1 MFIKF
6 SKWTGLGNDFIL
18 LEPGQNLNNGT
29 DAGAGFGTEF
39 TQRVIKLC
47 DRRFG
52 IGADGVVIVTP
63 MDSEGCLVM
72 DGVASGAGPASKSQA
87 NGTDFEMR
95 IFNADG
101 SEAAMCGNAT
111 RCVAKYIR
119 SRGLAKSP
127 DTKVFNLHTK
137 SGLVKPALLDD
148 GRVCVDM
155 GDPRNFLGTIKL
167 TADSYDFTAETV
179 SMGNPHAVIFVDGIE
194 KIQLENWG
202 RVLECDKQ
210 FPDRCNIEFAQVLP
224 SGQGTPTQIRM
235 RVWERGCGVTMACG
249 TGSCATLVAA
259 QRTGRVGV
267 EADIILDGGTL
278 HIKHEN
284 DGPVL
289 MTGPAQEVFRGTIDN

>member
-1 MFIKF
+1 MSLSF
-6 SKWTGLGNDFIL
+6 SKWTGLGNDFVL
-18 LEPGQNLNNGT
+18 YEPGQT
-29 DAGAGFGTEF
+29 PEYGAAFTE
-39 TQRVIKLC
+39 RVIKLC

-63 MDSEGCLVM
+63 MDKDGCLVL
-72 DGVASGAGPASKSQA
+72 DGISDGPVAKAMA
-87 NGTDFEMR
+87 NGVDFEMR

-119 SRGLAKSP
+119 SRGLAKDA

-155 GDPRNFLGTIKL
+155 GLPRNFLGSIKL
-167 TADSYDFTAETV
+167 TADSFDFTAETV
-179 SMGNPHAVIFVDGIE
+179 SMGNPHAVIFVDDIE
-194 KIQLENWG
+194 KIQLEKWG
-202 RVLECDKQ
+202 SILEVDSQ
-210 FPDRCNIEFAQVLP
+210 FPDRCNIEFAQVIP
-224 SGQGTPTQIRM
+224 ATGSTPTQIRM

-267 EADIILDGGTL
+267 EADVVLDGGVL
-278 HIKHEN
+278 HIKHEEG
-284 DGPVL
+284 GPVL
-289 MTGPAQEVFRGTIDN
+289 MTGPAEEVFKGTI

>member
-1 MFIKF
+1 M
-6 SKWTGLGNDFIL
+6 GNDFVL
-18 LEPGQNLNNGT
+18 YEPGQT
-29 DAGAGFGTEF
+29 PEYGAAFTE
-39 TQRVIKLC
+39 RVIKLC

-63 MDSEGCLVM
+63 MDKDGCLVLG
-72 DGVASGAGPASKSQA
+72 DSGVGASVGPAAKSVP
-87 NGTDFEMR
+87 NGVDFEMR

-119 SRGLAKSP
+119 SRGLAKDDS
-127 DTKVFNLHTK
+127 TKVFNLHTK

-155 GDPRNFLGTIKL
+155 GLPRNFLGSIKL
-167 TADSYDFTAETV
+167 TADSFDFTAETV
-179 SMGNPHAVIFVDGIE
+179 SMGNPHAVIFVDDIE
-194 KIQLENWG
+194 KIQLEKWG
-202 RVLECDKQ
+202 SILEIDSQ
-210 FPDRCNIEFAQVLP
+210 FPDRCNIEFAQVIP
-224 SGQGTPTQIRM
+224 AAGAAPTQIRM

-267 EADIILDGGTL
+267 EADVILDGGVL
-278 HIKHEN
+278 HIKHEEG
-284 DGPVL
+284 GPVL
-289 MTGPAQEVFRGTIDN
+289 MTGPAEEVFKGTI

>member
-1 MFIKF
+1 MSLNF
-6 SKWTGLGNDFIL
+6 SKWTGLGNDFVL
-18 LEPGQNLNNGT
+18 YEPGQTPEYGAAFT
-29 DAGAGFGTEF
+29 D
-39 TQRVIKLC
+39 RVIKLC

-63 MDSEGCLVM
+63 MDNDGCLVLG
-72 DGVASGAGPASKSQA
+72 DSGVGAGVGPAAKSVP
-87 NGTDFEMR
+87 NGVDFEMR

-119 SRGLAKSP
+119 SRGLAKDDS
-127 DTKVFNLHTK
+127 TKVFNLHTK

-155 GDPRNFLGTIKL
+155 GLPRNFLGSIKL
-167 TADSYDFTAETV
+167 TADSFDFTAETV
-179 SMGNPHAVIFVDGIE
+179 SMGNPHAVIFVDDIE
-194 KIQLENWG
+194 KIQLEKWG
-202 RVLECDKQ
+202 SILEIDSQ
-210 FPDRCNIEFAQVLP
+210 FPDRCNIEFAQVV
-224 SGQGTPTQIRM
+224 TPTQIRM

-267 EADIILDGGTL
+267 EADVILDGGIL
-278 HIKHEN
+278 HIKHEEG
-284 DGPVL
+284 GPVL
-289 MTGPAQEVFRGTIDN
+289 MTGPAEEVFRGAIEV

>member
-1 MFIKF
+1 MSLIF
-6 SKWTGLGNDFIL
+6 SKWTGLGNDFVL
-18 LEPGQNLNNGT
+18 YEPGQTPEYGAAFT
-29 DAGAGFGTEF
+29 D
-39 TQRVIKLC
+39 RVVKLC

-63 MDSEGCLVM
+63 MDNDGCLVLGGT
-72 DGVASGAGPASKSQA
+72 GVGASVGPAAKSA
-87 NGTDFEMR
+87 PNGVDFEMR

-119 SRGLAKSP
+119 SRGLAKDDS
-127 DTKVFNLHTK
+127 TKVVNLHTK

-155 GDPRNFLGTIKL
+155 GLPRNFLGSIKL
-167 TADSYDFTAETV
+167 TADSFDFTAETV
-179 SMGNPHAVIFVDGIE
+179 SMGNPHAVIFVDDIE
-194 KIQLENWG
+194 KIQLEKWG
-202 RVLECDKQ
+202 SILEVDKQ
-210 FPDRCNIEFAQVLP
+210 FPDRCNIEFAQVIP
-224 SGQGTPTQIRM
+224 AAGAAPTQIRM

-267 EADIILDGGTL
+267 EADVILDGGVL
-278 HIKHEN
+278 HIKHEEG
-284 DGPVL
+284 GPVL
-289 MTGPAQEVFRGTIDN
+289 MTGPAEEVFKGTI

>member
-1 MFIKF
+1 MSLKF
-6 SKWTGLGNDFIL
+6 SKWTGLGNDFVL
-18 LEPGQNLNNGT
+18 YEPGQTPEYGAAFT
-29 DAGAGFGTEF
+29 D
-39 TQRVIKLC
+39 RVIKLC

-63 MDSEGCLVM
+63 MDNDGCLVLN
-72 DGVASGAGPASKSQA
+72 GISEGPLAKPVA
-87 NGTDFEMR
+87 NGVDFEMR

-119 SRGLAKSP
+119 SRGLAK
-127 DTKVFNLHTK
+127 DDNTKVFNLHTK

-155 GDPRNFLGTIKL
+155 GLPRNFLGSIKL
-167 TADSYDFTAETV
+167 TADSFDFTAETV
-179 SMGNPHAVIFVDGIE
+179 SMGNPHAVIFVDDIE
-194 KIQLENWG
+194 KIQLEKWG
-202 RVLECDKQ
+202 SILEIDSQ
-210 FPDRCNIEFAQVLP
+210 FPDRCNIEFAQVIP
-224 SGQGTPTQIRM
+224 AAGAAPTQIRM

-267 EADIILDGGTL
+267 EADVILDGGVL
-278 HIKHEN
+278 HIKHEE
-284 DGPVL
+284 GSPVL
-289 MTGPAQEVFRGTIDN
+289 MTGPAEEVFKGTI

>member
-1 MFIKF
+1 MSLNF
-6 SKWTGLGNDFIL
+6 SKWTGLGNDFVL
-18 LEPGQNLNNGT
+18 YEPGQT
-29 DAGAGFGTEF
+29 PEYGAAFTE
-39 TQRVIKLC
+39 RVIKLC

-63 MDSEGCLVM
+63 MDNDGCLVLG
-72 DGVASGAGPASKSQA
+72 DTGVGAGVGPAAKSVP
-87 NGTDFEMR
+87 NGVDFEMR

-119 SRGLAKSP
+119 SRGLAK
-127 DTKVFNLHTK
+127 DDNTKVFNLHTK

-155 GDPRNFLGTIKL
+155 GLPRNFLGSIKL
-167 TADSYDFTAETV
+167 TADSFDFTAETV
-179 SMGNPHAVIFVDGIE
+179 SMGNPHAVIFVDDIE
-194 KIQLENWG
+194 KIQLEKWG
-202 RVLECDKQ
+202 SILEIDSQ
-210 FPDRCNIEFAQVLP
+210 FPDRCNIEFAQVIP
-224 SGQGTPTQIRM
+224 AAGAAPTQIRM

-267 EADIILDGGTL
+267 EADVILDGGVL
-278 HIKHEN
+278 HIKHEEG
-284 DGPVL
+284 GPVL
-289 MTGPAQEVFRGTIDN
+289 MTGPAEEVFRGTI

>member
-1 MFIKF
+1 MEF
-6 SKWTGLGNDFIL
+6 SKWTGLGNDFVL
-18 LEPGQNLNNGT
+18 LEPGQKVE
-29 DAGAGFGTEF
+29 FGPAFE
-39 TQRVIKLC
+39 QEVIRLC

-63 MDSEGCLVM
+63 MDAEGCLVI
-72 DGVASGAGPASKSQA
+72 DKAGVGPASKSA
-87 NGTDFEMR
+87 PNGVDFEMR

-111 RCVAKYIR
+111 RCVAKFIV
-119 SRGLAKSP
+119 SRGLAKP
-127 DTKVFNLHTK
+127 GQKVFNLHTK
-137 SGLVKPALLDD
+137 SGLVKPELLDD

-155 GDPRNFLGTIKL
+155 GNPRNFLGSIKL

-179 SMGNPHAVIFVDGIE
+179 SMGNPHAVIFVDDIE

-210 FPDRCNIEFAQVLP
+210 FPDRCNIEFAQVV
-224 SGQGTPTQIRM
+224 TPTQIRM

-267 EADIILDGGTL
+267 EADVILDGGTL
-278 HIKHEN
+278 HIKHEEN
-284 DGPVL
+284 GPVL
-289 MTGPAQEVFRGTIDN
+289 MTGPAQEVFKGTI

>member
-1 MFIKF
+1 MSLNF
-6 SKWTGLGNDFIL
+6 SKWTGLGNDFVL
-18 LEPGQNLNNGT
+18 YEPGQTHEYGAAFT
-29 DAGAGFGTEF
+29 D
-39 TQRVIKLC
+39 RVIKLC

-63 MDSEGCLVM
+63 MDNDGCLVLG
-72 DGVASGAGPASKSQA
+72 DTGVGAGVGPAAKSVP
-87 NGTDFEMR
+87 NGVDFEMR

-119 SRGLAKSP
+119 SRGLAK
-127 DTKVFNLHTK
+127 DDNTKVFNLHTK

-155 GDPRNFLGTIKL
+155 GLPRNFLGSIKL
-167 TADSYDFTAETV
+167 TADSFDFTAETV
-179 SMGNPHAVIFVDGIE
+179 SMGNPHAVIFVDDIE
-194 KIQLENWG
+194 KIQLEKWG
-202 RVLECDKQ
+202 SILEIDSQ
-210 FPDRCNIEFAQVLP
+210 FPDRCNIEFAQVV
-224 SGQGTPTQIRM
+224 TPTQIRM

-267 EADIILDGGTL
+267 EADVILDGGVL
-278 HIKHEN
+278 HIKHEEG
-284 DGPVL
+284 GPVL
-289 MTGPAQEVFRGTIDN
+289 MTGPAEEVFRGVIEA

>member
-1 MFIKF
+1 MPINF
-6 SKWTGLGNDFIL
+6 SKWTGLGNDFVL
-18 LEPGQNLNNGT
+18 YEPGQT
-29 DAGAGFGTEF
+29 PEYGAAFTE
-39 TQRVIKLC
+39 RVIKLC

-63 MDSEGCLVM
+63 MDKDGCLVLG
-72 DGVASGAGPASKSQA
+72 DTGVGASVGPAAKSVP
-87 NGTDFEMR
+87 NGVDFEMR

-119 SRGLAKSP
+119 SRGLAKDDS
-127 DTKVFNLHTK
+127 TKVFNLHTK

-155 GDPRNFLGTIKL
+155 GLPRNFLGSIKL
-167 TADSYDFTAETV
+167 TADSFDFTAETV
-179 SMGNPHAVIFVDGIE
+179 SMGNPHAVIFVDDIE
-194 KIQLENWG
+194 KIQLEKWG
-202 RVLECDKQ
+202 SILEVDKQ
-210 FPDRCNIEFAQVLP
+210 FPDRCNIEFAQVV
-224 SGQGTPTQIRM
+224 TPTQIRM

-267 EADIILDGGTL
+267 EADIILDGGVL
-278 HIKHEN
+278 HIKHEEG
-284 DGPVL
+284 GPVL
-289 MTGPAQEVFRGTIDN
+289 MTGPAEEVFKGEIEA

>member
-1 MFIKF
+1 MNF
-6 SKWTGLGNDFIL
+6 SKWTGLGNDFVL
-18 LEPGQNLNNGT
+18 LEPGESLDFGS
-29 DAGAGFGTEF
+29 GFE
-39 TQRVIKLC
+39 QRIKMLC

-63 MDSEGCLVM
+63 MDSDGCLVL
-72 DGVASGAGPASKSQA
+72 DGIGSGAGPASKAVA
-87 NGTDFEMR
+87 NGVDFEMR

-111 RCVAKYIR
+111 RCVAKFIV
-119 SRGLAKSP
+119 SRGLAKSQ

-148 GRVCVDM
+148 GRVCVNM
-155 GDPRNFLGTIKL
+155 GDPRDFLGTIKL
-167 TADSYDFTAETV
+167 TADCYDFTAETV
-179 SMGNPHAVIFVDGIE
+179 SMGNPHAVIFVDDIE
-194 KIQLENWG
+194 QIQLENWG
-202 RVLECDKQ
+202 RILEVDKQ
-210 FPDRCNIEFAQVLP
+210 FPDRCNIEFAQVV
-224 SGQGTPTQIRM
+224 TPTQIRM

-267 EADIILDGGTL
+267 EADIVLDGGTL
-278 HIKHEN
+278 HIKHEE

-289 MTGPAQEVFRGTIDN
+289 MTGPAQEVFKGEIVMRG

>member
-1 MFIKF
+1 MPINF
-6 SKWTGLGNDFIL
+6 SKWTGLGNDFVL
-18 LEPGQNLNNGT
+18 YEPGQT
-29 DAGAGFGTEF
+29 PEYGAAFTE
-39 TQRVIKLC
+39 RVIKLC

-63 MDSEGCLVM
+63 MDKDGCLVLG
-72 DGVASGAGPASKSQA
+72 DSGVGASVGPAAKSVP
-87 NGTDFEMR
+87 NGVDFEMR

-119 SRGLAKSP
+119 SRGLAKDDS
-127 DTKVFNLHTK
+127 TKVFNLHTK

-155 GDPRNFLGTIKL
+155 GLPRNFLGSIKL
-167 TADSYDFTAETV
+167 TADSFDFTAETV
-179 SMGNPHAVIFVDGIE
+179 SMGNPHAVIFVDDIE
-194 KIQLENWG
+194 KIQLEKWG
-202 RVLECDKQ
+202 SILEVDKQ
-210 FPDRCNIEFAQVLP
+210 FPDRCNIEFAQVV
-224 SGQGTPTQIRM
+224 TPTQIRM

-267 EADIILDGGTL
+267 EADVVLDGGVL
-278 HIKHEN
+278 HIKHEEG
-284 DGPVL
+284 GPVL
-289 MTGPAQEVFRGTIDN
+289 MTGPAQEVFKGTI

>member
-1 MFIKF
+1 MSLNF
-6 SKWTGLGNDFIL
+6 SKWTGLGNDFVL
-18 LEPGQNLNNGT
+18 YEPGQT
-29 DAGAGFGTEF
+29 PEYGAAFTE
-39 TQRVIKLC
+39 RVIKLC

-63 MDSEGCLVM
+63 MDNDGCLVLG
-72 DGVASGAGPASKSQA
+72 DTGVGAGVGPAAKSVP
-87 NGTDFEMR
+87 NGVDFEMR

-119 SRGLAKSP
+119 SRGLAK
-127 DTKVFNLHTK
+127 DDNTKVFNLHTK

-155 GDPRNFLGTIKL
+155 GLPRNFLGSIKL
-167 TADSYDFTAETV
+167 TADSFDFTAETV
-179 SMGNPHAVIFVDGIE
+179 SMGNPHAVIFVDDIE
-194 KIQLENWG
+194 KIQLEKWG
-202 RVLECDKQ
+202 SILEIDSQ
-210 FPDRCNIEFAQVLP
+210 FPDRCNIEFAQVIP
-224 SGQGTPTQIRM
+224 AAGAAPTQIRM

-267 EADIILDGGTL
+267 EADVILDGGVL
-278 HIKHEN
+278 HIKHEEG
-284 DGPVL
+284 GPVL
-289 MTGPAQEVFRGTIDN
+289 MTGPAEEIFRGVI

>member
-1 MFIKF
+1 MSLNF
-6 SKWTGLGNDFIL
+6 SKWTGLGNDFVL
-18 LEPGQNLNNGT
+18 YEPGQTHEYGAAFT
-29 DAGAGFGTEF
+29 D
-39 TQRVIKLC
+39 RVIKLC

-63 MDSEGCLVM
+63 MDKDGCLVLG
-72 DGVASGAGPASKSQA
+72 DTGVGAGVGPAAKSVP
-87 NGTDFEMR
+87 NGVDFEMR

-119 SRGLAKSP
+119 SRGLAKDV

-155 GDPRNFLGTIKL
+155 GLPRNFLGSIKL
-167 TADSYDFTAETV
+167 TADSFDFTAETV
-179 SMGNPHAVIFVDGIE
+179 SMGNPHAVIFVDDIE
-194 KIQLENWG
+194 KIQLEKWG
-202 RVLECDKQ
+202 SILEVDKQ
-210 FPDRCNIEFAQVLP
+210 FPDRCNIEFAQVIP
-224 SGQGTPTQIRM
+224 AAGAAPTQIRM

-267 EADIILDGGTL
+267 EADVILDGGVL
-278 HIKHEN
+278 HIKHEEG
-284 DGPVL
+284 GPVL
-289 MTGPAQEVFRGTIDN
+289 MTGPAEEVFRGVIEA

>member
-1 MFIKF
+1 MSLNF
-6 SKWTGLGNDFIL
+6 SKWTGLGNDFVL
-18 LEPGQNLNNGT
+18 YEPGQT
-29 DAGAGFGTEF
+29 PEYGAAFTE
-39 TQRVIKLC
+39 RVIKLC

-63 MDSEGCLVM
+63 MDNDGCLVLG
-72 DGVASGAGPASKSQA
+72 DTGVGAGVGPAAKSVP
-87 NGTDFEMR
+87 NGVDFEMR

-119 SRGLAKSP
+119 SRGLAKDDS
-127 DTKVFNLHTK
+127 TKVFNLHTK

-155 GDPRNFLGTIKL
+155 GLPRNFLGSIKL
-167 TADSYDFTAETV
+167 TADSFDFTAETV
-179 SMGNPHAVIFVDGIE
+179 SMGNPHAVIFVDDIE
-194 KIQLENWG
+194 KIQLEKWG
-202 RVLECDKQ
+202 SILEIDSQ
-210 FPDRCNIEFAQVLP
+210 FPDRCNIEFAQVV
-224 SGQGTPTQIRM
+224 TPTQIRM

-267 EADIILDGGTL
+267 EADVILDGGVL
-278 HIKHEN
+278 HIKHEEG
-284 DGPVL
+284 GPVL
-289 MTGPAQEVFRGTIDN
+289 MTGPAEEVFKGTI

>member
-1 MFIKF
+1 MSLNF
-6 SKWTGLGNDFIL
+6 SKWTGLGNDFVL
-18 LEPGQNLNNGT
+18 YEPGQT
-29 DAGAGFGTEF
+29 PEYGAAFTE
-39 TQRVIKLC
+39 RVIKLC

-63 MDSEGCLVM
+63 MDNDGCLVLG
-72 DGVASGAGPASKSQA
+72 DTGVGAGVGPAAKSVP
-87 NGTDFEMR
+87 NGVDFEMR

-119 SRGLAKSP
+119 SRGLAKDV

-155 GDPRNFLGTIKL
+155 GLPRNFLGSIKL
-167 TADSYDFTAETV
+167 TADSFDFTAETV
-179 SMGNPHAVIFVDGIE
+179 SMGNPHAVIFVDDIE
-194 KIQLENWG
+194 KIQLEKWG
-202 RVLECDKQ
+202 SILEVDKQ
-210 FPDRCNIEFAQVLP
+210 FPDRCNIEFAQVIP
-224 SGQGTPTQIRM
+224 AAGAAPTQIRM

-267 EADIILDGGTL
+267 EADVILDGGVL
-278 HIKHEN
+278 HIKHEEG
-284 DGPVL
+284 GPVL
-289 MTGPAQEVFRGTIDN
+289 MTGPAEEVFRGIID

>member
-1 MFIKF
+1 MPINF
-6 SKWTGLGNDFIL
+6 SKWTGLGNDFVL
-18 LEPGQNLNNGT
+18 YEPGQT
-29 DAGAGFGTEF
+29 PEYGAAFTE
-39 TQRVIKLC
+39 RVIKLC

-63 MDSEGCLVM
+63 MDKDGCLVLG
-72 DGVASGAGPASKSQA
+72 DSGVGASVGPAAKSVP
-87 NGTDFEMR
+87 NGVDFEMR

-119 SRGLAKSP
+119 SRGLAK
-127 DTKVFNLHTK
+127 DANTKVFNLHTK

-155 GDPRNFLGTIKL
+155 GLPRNFLGSIKL
-167 TADSYDFTAETV
+167 TADSFDFTAETV
-179 SMGNPHAVIFVDGIE
+179 SMGNPHAVIFVDDIE
-194 KIQLENWG
+194 KIQLEKWG
-202 RVLECDKQ
+202 SVLEVDKQ
-210 FPDRCNIEFAQVLP
+210 FPDRCNIEFAQVV
-224 SGQGTPTQIRM
+224 TPTQIRM

-267 EADIILDGGTL
+267 EADIILDGGVL
-278 HIKHEN
+278 HIKHEEG
-284 DGPVL
+284 GPVL
-289 MTGPAQEVFRGTIDN
+289 MTGPAQEVFMGKIEV

>member
-1 MFIKF
+1 MSLIF
-6 SKWTGLGNDFIL
+6 SKWTGLGNDFVL
-18 LEPGQNLNNGT
+18 YEPGQT
-29 DAGAGFGTEF
+29 PEYGAAFTE
-39 TQRVIKLC
+39 RVIKLC

-63 MDSEGCLVM
+63 MDNDGCLVLDKIS
-72 DGVASGAGPASKSQA
+72 DGPVSKAVA
-87 NGTDFEMR
+87 NGVDFEMR

-119 SRGLAKSP
+119 SRGLAK
-127 DTKVFNLHTK
+127 DDNTKVFNLHTK

-155 GDPRNFLGTIKL
+155 GLPRNFLGSIKL
-167 TADSYDFTAETV
+167 TAESFDFTAETV
-179 SMGNPHAVIFVDGIE
+179 SMGNPHAVIFVDDIE
-194 KIQLENWG
+194 KIQLEKWG
-202 RVLECDKQ
+202 SILEVDSQ
-210 FPDRCNIEFAQVLP
+210 FPDRCNIEFAQVIP
-224 SGQGTPTQIRM
+224 AAGAAPTQIRM

-267 EADIILDGGTL
+267 EADVVLDGGVL
-278 HIKHEN
+278 HIKHEE
-284 DGPVL
+284 GCPVL
-289 MTGPAQEVFRGTIDN
+289 MTGPAEEVFKGTID

>member
-1 MFIKF
+1 MPINF
-6 SKWTGLGNDFIL
+6 SKWTGLGNDFVL
-18 LEPGQNLNNGT
+18 YEPGQT
-29 DAGAGFGTEF
+29 PEYGAAFTE
-39 TQRVIKLC
+39 RVIKLC

-63 MDSEGCLVM
+63 MDKDGCLVLG
-72 DGVASGAGPASKSQA
+72 DTGVGASVGPAAKSVP
-87 NGTDFEMR
+87 NGVDFEMR

-119 SRGLAKSP
+119 SRGLAKDDS
-127 DTKVFNLHTK
+127 TKVFNLHTK

-155 GDPRNFLGTIKL
+155 GLPRNFLGSIKL
-167 TADSYDFTAETV
+167 TADSFDFTAETV
-179 SMGNPHAVIFVDGIE
+179 SMGNPHAVIFVDDIE
-194 KIQLENWG
+194 KIQLEKWG
-202 RVLECDKQ
+202 SILEVDKQ
-210 FPDRCNIEFAQVLP
+210 FPDRCNIEFAQVIP
-224 SGQGTPTQIRM
+224 AVGSTPTQIRM

-267 EADIILDGGTL
+267 EADIILDGGVL
-278 HIKHEN
+278 HIKHEEG
-284 DGPVL
+284 GPVL
-289 MTGPAQEVFRGTIDN
+289 MTGPAEEVFKGEIE

>member
-18 LEPGQNLNNGT
+18 LEPGQKVYY
-29 DAGAGFGTEF
+29 GAEF
-39 TQRVIKLC
+39 EQSVIKLC

-63 MDSEGCLVM
+63 MDNDGCLVL
-72 DGVASGAGPASKSQA
+72 DGIGSGVGPASKAIA
-87 NGTDFEMR
+87 NGIDFEMR

-119 SRGLAKSP
+119 SRGLAKTEEAS
-127 DTKVFNLHTK
+127 VFNLHTK
-137 SGLVKPALLDD
+137 SGLVKPTLLDD

-155 GDPRNFLGTIKL
+155 GNPRNFLGSIKL
-167 TADSYDFTAETV
+167 TADNFDFTAETI
-179 SMGNPHAVIFVDGIE
+179 SMGNPHAVIFVDDIE

-202 RVLECDKQ
+202 RILECDKQ
-210 FPDRCNIEFAQVLP
+210 FPDRCNIEFAQVV
-224 SGQGTPTQIRM
+224 TPTQIRM

-267 EADIILDGGTL
+267 EADVVLDGGVL
-278 HIKHEN
+278 HIKHEE

>member
-1 MFIKF
+1 MSLNF
-6 SKWTGLGNDFIL
+6 SKWTGLGNDFVL
-18 LEPGQNLNNGT
+18 YEPGQT
-29 DAGAGFGTEF
+29 PEYGAAFTE
-39 TQRVIKLC
+39 RVIKLC

-63 MDSEGCLVM
+63 MDNDGCLVLG
-72 DGVASGAGPASKSQA
+72 DTGVGAGVGPAAKSVP
-87 NGTDFEMR
+87 NGVDFEMR

-119 SRGLAKSP
+119 SRGLAKDDS
-127 DTKVFNLHTK
+127 TKVFNLHTK

-155 GDPRNFLGTIKL
+155 GLPRNFLGSIKL
-167 TADSYDFTAETV
+167 TADSFDFTAETV
-179 SMGNPHAVIFVDGIE
+179 SMGNPHAVIFVDDIE
-194 KIQLENWG
+194 KIQLEKWG
-202 RVLECDKQ
+202 SILEVDKQ
-210 FPDRCNIEFAQVLP
+210 FPDRCNIEFAQVVTP
-224 SGQGTPTQIRM
+224 SQIRM

-267 EADIILDGGTL
+267 EADVLLDGGVL
-278 HIKHEN
+278 HIKHEEG
-284 DGPVL
+284 GPVL
-289 MTGPAQEVFRGTIDN
+289 MTGPAEEVFRGAIEV

>member
-1 MFIKF
+1 MSLKF
-6 SKWTGLGNDFIL
+6 SKWTGLGNDFVL
-18 LEPGQNLNNGT
+18 YEPGQTPEYGAAFT
-29 DAGAGFGTEF
+29 D
-39 TQRVIKLC
+39 RVIKLC

-63 MDSEGCLVM
+63 MDNDGCLVLG
-72 DGVASGAGPASKSQA
+72 DTGVGAGVGPAAKSVS
-87 NGTDFEMR
+87 NGVDFEMR

-119 SRGLAKSP
+119 SRGLAK
-127 DTKVFNLHTK
+127 DDNTKVFNLHTK

-155 GDPRNFLGTIKL
+155 GLPRNFLGSIKL
-167 TADSYDFTAETV
+167 TADSFDFTAETV
-179 SMGNPHAVIFVDGIE
+179 SMGNPHAVIFVDDIE
-194 KIQLENWG
+194 KIQLEKWG
-202 RVLECDKQ
+202 SILEVDKQ
-210 FPDRCNIEFAQVLP
+210 FPDRCNIEFAQVIP
-224 SGQGTPTQIRM
+224 AAGVTPTQIRM

-267 EADIILDGGTL
+267 EADVVLDGGVL
-278 HIKHEN
+278 HIKHEEG
-284 DGPVL
+284 GPVL
-289 MTGPAQEVFRGTIDN
+289 MTGPAEEVFKGTI

>member
-1 MFIKF
+1 MSLKF
-6 SKWTGLGNDFIL
+6 SKWTGLGNDFVL
-18 LEPGQNLNNGT
+18 LEPGESLDYGR
-29 DAGAGFGTEF
+29 GFE
-39 TQRVIKLC
+39 QRVIKLC

-63 MDSEGCLVM
+63 MDGEGCLVL
-72 DGVASGAGPASKSQA
+72 GKSGIGESVGPASNAVA
-87 NGTDFEMR
+87 NGVDFEMR

-119 SRGLAKSP
+119 CRGLAKSE

-137 SGLVKPALLDD
+137 SGLVRPALLDD

-155 GDPRNFLGTIKL
+155 GDPRAFLGSIKL
-167 TADSYDFTAETV
+167 TADCFDFTAETV
-179 SMGNPHAVIFVDGIE
+179 SMGNPHAVIFVDDIE
-194 KIQLENWG
+194 KIQLEKWG
-202 RVLECDKQ
+202 SILEVDKQ
-210 FPDRCNIEFAQVLP
+210 FPDRCNIEFAQVIRDA
-224 SGQGTPTQIRM
+224 SGEPTQIRM

-267 EADIILDGGTL
+267 EADVILDGGVL

-284 DGPVL
+284 EGHVF
-289 MTGPAQEVFRGTIDN
+289 MTGPAEEVFKGVIEV

>member
-18 LEPGQNLNNGT
+18 LEPGQKVYY
-29 DAGAGFGTEF
+29 GAEF
-39 TQRVIKLC
+39 EQSVIKLC

-63 MDSEGCLVM
+63 MDNDGCLVL
-72 DGVASGAGPASKSQA
+72 DGIGSGVGPASKAIA
-87 NGTDFEMR
+87 NGIDFEMR

-119 SRGLAKSP
+119 SRGLAKTEEAS
-127 DTKVFNLHTK
+127 VFNLHTK
-137 SGLVKPALLDD
+137 SGLVKPTLLDD

-155 GDPRNFLGTIKL
+155 GNPRNFLGSIKL

-179 SMGNPHAVIFVDGIE
+179 SMGNPHAVIFVDDIE
-194 KIQLENWG
+194 KIQLEKWG
-202 RVLECDKQ
+202 SILEVDKQ
-210 FPDRCNIEFAQVLP
+210 FPDRCNIEFAQVV
-224 SGQGTPTQIRM
+224 TPTQIRM

-267 EADIILDGGTL
+267 EADVVLDGGVL
-278 HIKHEN
+278 HIKHEE